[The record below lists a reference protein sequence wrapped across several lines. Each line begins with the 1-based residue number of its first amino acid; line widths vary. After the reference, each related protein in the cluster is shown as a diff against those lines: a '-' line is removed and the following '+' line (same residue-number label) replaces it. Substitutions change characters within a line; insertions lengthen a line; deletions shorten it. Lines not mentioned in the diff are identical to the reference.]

1 MLSMANHEFCGADKR
16 CYETPLVEVVRLEHR
31 TQLLNASGQ
40 RTLQDYTLQDY
51 FEE

>member
-1 MLSMANHEFCGADKR
+1 MVKIEKR
-16 CYETPLVEVVRLEHR
+16 CYEKPLAEVIRLEHR

-40 RTLQDYTLQDY
+40 GILQDYTKQDY